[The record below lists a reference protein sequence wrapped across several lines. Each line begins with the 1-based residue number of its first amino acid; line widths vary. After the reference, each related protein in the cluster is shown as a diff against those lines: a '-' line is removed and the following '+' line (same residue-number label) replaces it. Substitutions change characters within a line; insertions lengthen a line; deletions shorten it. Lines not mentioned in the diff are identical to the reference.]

1 MADIADAAGIPRPTL
16 YEYVAGREEL
26 IDLVLVERIRE
37 IGEELKAAAGKAGSF
52 SDALAETSV
61 EAIMYARSDR
71 EITNIFATA
80 PNRQVH
86 EVLEGPNPEV
96 ASVVAGLLRPVLEM
110 GRASGELRDDVSEEM
125 IVNWIRAVYTAL
137 ILREEV
143 ERDEVERTIR
153 AFLLPSLMHGS

>member
-16 YEYVAGREEL
+16 YEYVAGREQL

-37 IGEELKAAAGKAGSF
+37 IGQELKSAATGAGSF
-52 SDALAETSV
+52 SEALVATSV

-71 EITNIFATA
+71 EITNIFSTA

-96 ASVVAGLLRPVLEM
+96 ASVVAGLLGPVLEM
-110 GRASGELRDDVSEEM
+110 GRSSGELRDDVPEEL
-125 IVNWIRAVYTAL
+125 IVSWVRAVYTAF
-137 ILREEV
+137 IL
-143 ERDEVERTIR
+143 RDEVDRAEVETMIR
-153 AFLLPSLMHGS
+153 AFLLPSLQAAR